1 MSSPATTETL
11 DQVLYGP
18 VKIEVALT
26 NTFSGAVDIGAANGV
41 KLKESL
47 KISTLENDNAIDHDV
62 VTDQYVE
69 AEWEQNQY
77 LNEAAR
83 TIMRGDL
90 DTIENTAGTL
100 VSGATQVL
108 AAGWDFST
116 FILMDHWDGDGTAPS
131 ITSVVQETATSL
143 TADTDYFLMQD
154 DNGQW
159 GIMIIDNATTDN
171 TKAVTITYSYTPN
184 ASVAYYT
191 GGKTEVPTF
200 YIRFTN
206 TDEDGQIVRW
216 TMLGQTNI
224 TDGEE
229 ITFPKYNAEDTR
241 IKIPVKTKTRL
252 DSTLD
257 SGKQLYKRE
266 VIVA

>member
-1 MSSPATTETL
+1 MSSPATTEVL
-11 DQVLYGP
+11 EQVLYGP
-18 VKIEVALT
+18 VKIEVASA
-26 NTFSGAVDIGAANGV
+26 NTFAGAVDIGAANGV

-47 KISTLENDNAIDHDV
+47 KISTLENDNAVDHDV

-83 TIMRGDL
+83 AIMRGTL
-90 DTIENTAGTL
+90 DTIVNTTGSL

-108 AAGWDFST
+108 AAGWEFST
-116 FILMDHWDGDGTAPS
+116 FIQMDHWDGDGTAPT
-131 ITSVVQETATSL
+131 IASVVQATATSL
-143 TADTDYFLMQD
+143 TEGTDYFLMQD
-154 DNGQW
+154 ALNNW
-159 GIMIIDNATTDN
+159 GIMIVDNATTDN

-184 ASVAYYT
+184 ASTAYYT
-191 GGKTEVPTF
+191 GGKTDVPTF

-216 TMLGQTNI
+216 TMLGKTNI
-224 TDGEE
+224 VDGEE
-229 ITFPKYNAEDTR
+229 ITFPKYNADDTR

-252 DSTLD
+252 DITLD
-257 SGKQLYKRE
+257 SGKQLFMRE
-266 VIVA
+266 VIP